1 MTPASAGQ
9 FAPVSAPV
17 MVLRQANGWLYAF
30 AMATICWVALFSG
43 IFAIARAVAP
53 H

>member
-9 FAPVSAPV
+9 FAPVSTPV
-17 MVLRQANGWLYAF
+17 MVLRQPTGWLYAF
-30 AMATICWVALFSG
+30 AMATVCWAALFSAVL
-43 IFAIARAVAP
+43 AIAHTVAP